1 MVSSAAHGNGYI
13 HATSAHRQHSESSAS
28 RRVRIGSN
36 QSLAR
41 NAKSLIMNL
50 VADAV
55 ARSREVHTVLCSHG
69 LNIFVIICILK
80 SRLQSIV
87 IYICYGTLS
96 LDLRNSHS
104 LKLQIY
110 HCSSRILCQ
119 SLVNPEPDLLTHLHL
134 TTNKVS
140 FNNFLSYCI
149 SHFMPPTNFLQTLQL
164 RIYLQAHQSHLL
176 R

>member
-13 HATSAHRQHSESSAS
+13 HATSTYRQHSEPTTS
-28 RRVRIGSN
+28 RSVRVRSN
-36 QSLAR
+36 QGLAR

-69 LNIFVIICILK
+69 LNIFMIICILK
-80 SRLQSIV
+80 SRLQSVV
-87 IYICYGTLS
+87 IHIRNGPLS

-104 LKLQIY
+104 LKLQIC

-119 SLVNPEPDLLTHLHL
+119 SLVNPEPDFLAHLHL

-149 SHFMPPTNFLQTLQL
+149 SHFMPPTSFLQPLQL
-164 RIYLQAHQSHLL
+164 RIYLQEHRSHPLL
-176 R
+176 

>member
-13 HATSAHRQHSESSAS
+13 HATSTHRQHSEPPAS
-28 RRVRIGSN
+28 RSVRIRSN

-69 LNIFVIICILK
+69 LNIFMIICIFK
-80 SRLQSIV
+80 SRLQSVV
-87 IYICYGTLS
+87 IHIRNGPLS

-104 LKLQIY
+104 LKLQIC
-110 HCSSRILCQ
+110 HCSSRILSQ
-119 SLVNPEPDLLTHLHL
+119 SLVNPEPDLLAHLHL
-134 TTNKVS
+134 TTNQVS

-149 SHFMPPTNFLQTLQL
+149 SHFMPPTSFLQPLQL

-176 R
+176 L